1 MIKIKFLLNFLIILI
16 ILIIFFLSTNNNLHP
31 ITLIILLLFYTSMTC
46 LIISIWKDNF
56 IFSIIIFLIIIR
68 GLLIIFL
75 YFSSLISNEQF
86 KFSIKFFP
94 ITIIILN
101 IIIIIYLSPLF
112 LSNLCSSSQPPETK
126 NLSYINQPL
135 FYNVTKIYLY
145 PYNNLT
151 IICILFLLISLFLII
166 KICSIKSSSLRKIS

>member
-1 MIKIKFLLNFLIILI
+1 MIKIKFILNFLIILI
-16 ILIIFFLSTNNNLHP
+16 ILIIFILTTNNNLHP
-31 ITLIILLLFYTSMTC
+31 ITLIIFLLFYTSITC

-86 KFSIKFFP
+86 NFSINFFSLRL
-94 ITIIILN
+94 IILN
-101 IIIIIYLSPLF
+101 IIILLYLSPLF
-112 LSNLCSSSQPPETK
+112 LSSLSPSSQPPETK
-126 NLSYINQPL
+126 LLFNINQPL
-135 FYNVTKIYLY
+135 FYNISKIYLY

>member
-16 ILIIFFLSTNNNLHP
+16 ILIIFILSRNNNLHP
-31 ITLIILLLFYTSMTC
+31 ITLIIFLLFYTSITC

-86 KFSIKFFP
+86 KFSINLFS
-94 ITIIILN
+94 IVIIILN
-101 IIIIIYLSPLF
+101 IIILLYLSPLF
-112 LSNLCSSSQPPETK
+112 LSNLSSSLQPIETK
-126 NLSYINQPL
+126 PLSNINQSL
-135 FYNVTKIYLY
+135 FNNIIKIYLY

>member
-1 MIKIKFLLNFLIILI
+1 MIKIKFIINFLITLIILI
-16 ILIIFFLSTNNNLHP
+16 IYILSTNNNLHP
-31 ITLIILLLFYTSMTC
+31 ITLIIFLLLYTSIVC

-68 GLLIIFL
+68 GILIIFL

-86 KFSIKFFP
+86 KFSINFFSLRR
-94 ITIIILN
+94 IIFNIIILL
-101 IIIIIYLSPLF
+101 YLSPLF
-112 LSNLCSSSQPPETK
+112 ISNLSSSYPMDIKPLY
-126 NLSYINQPL
+126 NINQSL
-135 FYNVTKIYLY
+135 FNNITKIYLY

>member
-1 MIKIKFLLNFLIILI
+1 MIKIKFLINFLITLI
-16 ILIIFFLSTNNNLHP
+16 ILIIFILSTNNNLHP
-31 ITLIILLLFYTSMTC
+31 ITLIIFLLFYTSSTC
-46 LIISIWKDNF
+46 LIISLWKDNF

-86 KFSIKFFP
+86 KFSTNFFSW
-94 ITIIILN
+94 TRLILN
-101 IIIIIYLSPLF
+101 IIILSYLSPLF
-112 LSNLCSSSQPPETK
+112 LSTLTSSFYHLESK
-126 NLSYINQPL
+126 ILSTINQPS
-135 FYNVTKIYLY
+135 FYNITKIYLY
-145 PYNNLT
+145 PYNNIT